1 MVEIT
6 KDLFIGNQQD
16 YESVVRYQPGWYVI
30 HACKEPYHRQAL
42 GYIGRAASKDD
53 PEYLMAFRENCLILN
68 LVDVD
73 NINFISSDIIKTA
86 LKSIDNNIP
95 TKKVLVHCN
104 QGQSRSAIIGLL
116 YLAQKGILT
125 SQSFEEAE
133 KEYEKIYPIYLP
145 ANGMRDFAKINWSKY
160 QKT

>member
-6 KDLFIGNQQD
+6 TNLFIGNQQD

-30 HACKEPYHRQAL
+30 HACKEPYHRQVL
-42 GYIGRAASKDD
+42 GYTGRAVSKDH
-53 PEYLMAFRENCLILN
+53 PEYLMAFRENRLILN

-73 NINFISSDIIKTA
+73 NINFISPDIINTA
-86 LKSIDNNIP
+86 LKTIDDNIP

-116 YLAQKGILT
+116 YLAQKGILK

-133 KEYEKIYPIYLP
+133 KEYFNRYPIYFP
-145 ANGMRDFAKINWSKY
+145 AKGIRDFAKINWSNY
-160 QKT
+160 R